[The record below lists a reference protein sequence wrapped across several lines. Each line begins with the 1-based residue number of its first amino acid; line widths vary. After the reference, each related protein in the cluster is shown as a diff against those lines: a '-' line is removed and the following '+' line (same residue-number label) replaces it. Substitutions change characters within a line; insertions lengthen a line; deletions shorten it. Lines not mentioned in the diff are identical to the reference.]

1 MLNVDNSNGTIAFRT
16 QTSPGT
22 DRTIGY
28 AQTGKW
34 SKGNAKEGIYN
45 DGYRPVL
52 VLNSTNSS
60 AKNIKLI
67 KDFIKQNPG
76 VVNIAGSRESSV
88 PGSQKTNT
96 KTFRSCFQRSSI

>member
-1 MLNVDNSNGTIAFRT
+1 MELLHLEL

-28 AQTGKW
+28 GAQTGKW

-52 VLNSTNSS
+52 VLNST
-60 AKNIKLI
+60 KLLQLKI
-67 KDFIKQNPG
+67 
-76 VVNIAGSRESSV
+76 
-88 PGSQKTNT
+88 
-96 KTFRSCFQRSSI
+96 